1 MTKPDPPPKPST
13 APDVTRALN
22 IFVDDMQMI
31 ALLKPSALV
40 ALARY
45 AHQLARRLRTGL
57 DGHKDDDAPLST
69 EFERRRVQ
77 NAAKRL
83 AMTIPQLS
91 TDQQA
96 MVAMVAEAFRVS
108 TDEETQQLGDLIHA
122 QSSADMEGVMQ
133 CARNIAARHRAHGTE
148 S

>member
-1 MTKPDPPPKPST
+1 MTNPDPPPKPST

-22 IFVDDMQMI
+22 VFVDDMQMI
-31 ALLKPSALV
+31 ALFKPSALV

-57 DGHKDDDAPLST
+57 DGQKDDDSPMST

-83 AMTIPQLS
+83 AMSMPQLS
-91 TDQQA
+91 PDHQA
-96 MVAMVAEAFRVS
+96 MVAMVAEAFRLG
-108 TDEETQQLGDLIHA
+108 TDEETQQLGNLIHA
-122 QSSADMEGVMQ
+122 PSSVDMEGVMQ
-133 CARNIAARHRAHGTE
+133 CVRDIAARHRAHDTE